1 MVKDKYPI
9 LTLALIL
16 LMIISFA
23 MGVQSCGNDIEAN
36 KPLIISRG
44 LDTTSERYDLQYK
57 IYTLEGCEYIVV
69 APGNTH
75 FTWGSHKGN
84 CKNPIHQTK

>member
-9 LTLALIL
+9 ITLTLIL

-36 KPLIISRG
+36 KPLVISRG

-69 APGNTH
+69 GSGNRH
-75 FTWGSHKGN
+75 FNWGSHKGN